1 MRLRLFAVASLAL
14 VVAGCGGGGSSG
26 SATGGTGGATKIPK
40 SAPLVISL
48 NTDFNGSEIKQ
59 LLGLAKK
66 FPGRDLAYA
75 RFRQALSKQSINFD
89 QDVKPA
95 LGPETD
101 IVFLD
106 FQHAT
111 SHVVVISKPP
121 NKAKFTALAKKGK
134 NPSETVDIGDGWMA
148 ACDDQAVLARYQNE
162 LKNGRLADFGTYK
175 DATKDLPSDALA
187 KVYVDGAAVTSLLK
201 QRGVGS
207 LPLIGQLRWVS
218 GDLVAESNG
227 LAVELHAHGK
237 DISASSYSSDL
248 VHQVP
253 AGTLAL
259 ISFNRLQHGIES
271 ITGVPQVSTQ
281 LSQLEAAAG
290 VSIQKI
296 AELFS
301 GEGALY
307 VRTGAP
313 LPEIT
318 LALNEANEQSALST
332 IDTLATRLSGLLGG
346 GKAPQPTSVAGVTV
360 KKLDFGR
367 FSVFYAAFGGKLVV
381 TDATT
386 GISGLRESGPKLADD
401 AVFKEATK
409 AAGMPNRTTG
419 FLYVNLKDAVPV
431 IEGFA
436 QIAGQKIPQVVA
448 DNLAPLRA
456 FVLYTTVDSDT
467 LSVKGF
473 LQIK

>member
-1 MRLRLFAVASLAL
+1 MRLRLFAVALLAL
-14 VVAGCGGGGSSG
+14 LAAGCGGGGGG

-75 RFRQALSKQSINFD
+75 RFRQALSKQSIDFD

-121 NKAKFTALAKKGK
+121 SKAKFTALAKKGK

-148 ACDDQAVLARYQNE
+148 ACDDQAVLARYQDE
-162 LKNGRLADFGTYK
+162 LKSGKLADLRAYK

-187 KVYVDGAAVTSLLK
+187 KLYVDGATVMGLLK
-201 QRGVGS
+201 KRGVS
-207 LPLIGQLRWVS
+207 SIPLIGELRWLS
-218 GDLVAESNG
+218 GDLAAEPNG
-227 LAVELHAHGK
+227 LALHLHAHGK
-237 DISASSYSSDL
+237 RISASSYSSDL
-248 VHQVP
+248 VSQVP
-253 AGTLAL
+253 AGTLAFV
-259 ISFNRLQHGIES
+259 SFSRPQHGIES
-271 ITGVPQVSTQ
+271 IIGVPQLSTQ
-281 LSQLEAAAG
+281 LSQFEAATG
-290 VSIQKI
+290 VPIDKI
-296 AELFS
+296 VKLFG

-307 VRTGAP
+307 ARTGTP

-318 LALNEANEQSALST
+318 LALKEVNERDALST
-332 IDTLATRLSGLLGG
+332 IDTLASRLSALLGG
-346 GKAPQPTSVAGVTV
+346 GKAPQPTAVDGVAA
-360 KKLDFGR
+360 KKVDFGR
-367 FSVFYAAFGGKLVV
+367 FSIFYAAFESKLVLS
-381 TDATT
+381 DATT
-386 GISGLRESGPKLADD
+386 GISGLKESGPKLADD
-401 AVFKEATK
+401 PVFKEATK
-409 AAGMPNRTTG
+409 AAGMPDRTSG
-419 FLYVNLKDAVPV
+419 FVYVNLRDSIPV

-436 QIAGQKIPQVVA
+436 QLAGRKIPQVVA
-448 DNLAPLRA
+448 ENLAPLRA